1 MIDNISKVLEKNL
14 CDHCLGRLYSRLLTG
29 MTNEERGKAIRKF
42 SAMMI
47 DAKIIDNPKIDYS
60 NFYGFKFRSGIK
72 TKKPDKCWLCSN
84 LFDKLDKF
92 AAKAYKNTKNLEFDS
107 FLVGS
112 RFKEDI
118 FRKEEKLW
126 EITGIEL
133 VESIKSEVN
142 RELGKK
148 IWELNRKSVN
158 FKKPDILIIADFGK
172 NNIEIKINSLFV
184 LGYYKKLKRGI
195 PQSKWGT
202 PGKYKTSVQ
211 EIIAKP
217 FMRATKGKSN
227 SFHGYGREDID
238 AKCLDWRPFVFEVL
252 EPIKRKF
259 SLKKIE
265 KQINKSSKIKVKL
278 LKFCD
283 RNTVRTVKTERGDK
297 TYRVL
302 VKLSKPVEK
311 KELRKLKELKVSISQ
326 RTPIR
331 VSHRRA
337 DLVRRRRVKDIK
349 YKQINRKTIEL
360 KIKGSA
366 GLYIKELVTGDKGRT
381 KPSVAEKLG
390 TEAVVKELDVIK
402 IERPKNL

>member
-1 MIDNISKVLEKNL
+1 MIENVSKVLEKNL

-29 MTNEERGKAIRKF
+29 MTNEERGKAVRKF
-42 SAMMI
+42 TAMMI
-47 DAKIIDNPKIDYS
+47 DAKIIDNPKINFN
-60 NFYGFKFRSGIK
+60 NFYGLKFRNNEIK
-72 TKKPDKCWLCSN
+72 IKKEECWLCSN

-92 AAKAYKNTKNLEFDS
+92 AKKAVKKLDGLEFNS

-112 RFKEDI
+112 KINDDI

-133 VESIKSEVN
+133 VESIKSEIN

-148 IWELNRKSVN
+148 IYDLIEKPVN
-158 FKKPDILIIADFGK
+158 FKKPDILIVADFEK
-172 NNIEIKINSLFV
+172 NKVNIQVNSLYV

-217 FMRATKGKSN
+217 FMKVTKGKSN

-238 AKCLDWRPFVFEVL
+238 ARCLDWRPFVFEVL
-252 EPIKRKF
+252 QPVKRKF
-259 SLKKIE
+259 SLRKIQT
-265 KQINKSSKIKVKL
+265 KINKGSKIKVKL

-283 RNTVRTVKTERGDK
+283 RDTVRNVKMGRGDK
-297 TYRVL
+297 SYRVL

-311 KELRKLKELKVSISQ
+311 KELRKLKELKVSIAQ
-326 RTPIR
+326 RTPVR

-337 DLVRRRRVKDIK
+337 DLVRRRRVKEIK
-349 YKQINRKTIEL
+349 YKQINRKTLE
-360 KIKGSA
+360 IKVKGAA
-366 GLYIKELVTGDKGRT
+366 GLYIKELVTGDGGRT

-390 TEAVVKELDVIK
+390 CEAVVKELDVIK
-402 IERPKNL
+402 IERPKNI

>member
-1 MIDNISKVLEKNL
+1 MIEDISKVLEKNL

-29 MTNEERGKAIRKF
+29 MTNEERGKAVRKF
-42 SAMMI
+42 MAMMI
-47 DAKIIDNPKIDYS
+47 DAKVIDNPKIDFN
-60 NFYGFKFRSGIK
+60 NFHGLKFRNNETEIK
-72 TKKPDKCWLCSN
+72 KEECWLCSN
-84 LFDKLDKF
+84 LFDRLDKF
-92 AAKAYKNTKNLEFDS
+92 AESAVKKINKLEYNS

-112 RFKEDI
+112 RINDDI

-126 EITGIEL
+126 ELTGIEL
-133 VESIKSEVN
+133 VESIKSEIN

-148 IWELNRKSVN
+148 IYDLVEKPVN
-158 FKKPDILIIADFGK
+158 FKKPDILVVADFEK
-172 NNIEIKINSLFV
+172 DKVNIQVNPLYV

-195 PQSKWGT
+195 PQSEWGT

-217 FMRATKGKSN
+217 FMKVTKGRNN

-238 AKCLDWRPFVFEVL
+238 AKCLDWRPLVFEVL
-252 EPIKRKF
+252 EPKKRKF
-259 SLKKIE
+259 SLKNVE
-265 KQINKSSKIKVKL
+265 KEINKSRKIKVKL

-283 RNTVRTVKTERGDK
+283 RDTVIRVKTVRGDK

-311 KELRKLKELKVSISQ
+311 KDLRKLKELKVSIAQ

-337 DLVRRRRVKDIK
+337 DLIRRRRVKEIR
-349 YKQINRKTIEL
+349 YKQINSKTLE
-360 KIKGSA
+360 IKVKGAA

-381 KPSVAEKLG
+381 KPSVSQKLG
-390 TEAVVKELDVIK
+390 CEAVVKELDVIK